1 MSSDTAEFAAG
12 LICGRIKRR
21 AWGAHGVGARIQ
33 ETRDGYVVDALTEVI
48 FQNPEAVL
56 TNGFVAIGD
65 FVVTSSAL

>member
-1 MSSDTAEFAAG
+1 MSCDTAEFAAG
-12 LICGRIKRR
+12 LICGRIKRS

-33 ETRDGYVVDALTEVI
+33 ETRDGYVVDA
-48 FQNPEAVL
+48 VL